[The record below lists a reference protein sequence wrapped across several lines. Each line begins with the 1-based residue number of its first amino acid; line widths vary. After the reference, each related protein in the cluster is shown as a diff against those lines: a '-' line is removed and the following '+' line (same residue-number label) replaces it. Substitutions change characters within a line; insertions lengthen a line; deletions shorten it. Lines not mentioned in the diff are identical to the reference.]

1 MSYETLEKNYKNLT
15 EEQQHIVY
23 NLILSLSET
32 NVQGAQCCP
41 KKRQFGKYARCAT
54 AIFAEDWQITEEEF
68 LDDI

>member
-1 MSYETLEKNYKNLT
+1 MDGTS
-15 EEQQHIVY
+15 
-23 NLILSLSET
+23 
-32 NVQGAQCCP
+32 C

>member
-1 MSYETLEKNYKNLT
+1 MVVGERGKNERTK
-15 EEQQHIVY
+15 I
-23 NLILSLSET
+23 

-68 LDDI
+68 LSL

>member
-23 NLILSLSET
+23 NLILSLSKI
-32 NVQGAQCCP
+32 NVQSSQCCP
-41 KKRQFGKYARCAT
+41 KKRQFGKYAHCAT